1 MLEELSVRNFALIDA
16 LSLTFEAGFNVLTG
30 ETGAGKSI
38 LVGSLSFLLGA
49 KADPGIIRT
58 GATEAHVSAVVSLS
72 KQQQEALDWLNARGI
87 SPEDDRLIIRR
98 TIKTSGRGTISIQQT
113 PVSRGELMEFMA
125 FLFDLHGQHTHE
137 SLLKKETH
145 RKYLDRFAGL
155 DEETAAFNRV
165 FLEREAK
172 KKVLDRLV
180 RLAQDRGMR
189 LEMLHYAVEEITQGN
204 PKPGEIQELEREAR
218 RLGDFEKLAG
228 FVQHLGAFLCDEEL
242 SILSLSRKI
251 RAAMESAAV
260 IDGRLASM
268 AQRMEDWYYET
279 EDLVEVFRGYRD
291 TLTYDSGR
299 LEAVEERLALLY
311 RLKKKYGGDEEAIQE
326 YRVKAEAEIEALTGS
341 EASEENLTARIS
353 MLDAELDSQARR
365 LSAQRIAAAHALE
378 PRITAILIC
387 LGMPHARFSVSVIS
401 EAKGVKGPRYHPWG
415 MDEVEFFIAPNTGE
429 PVKELSRIASGGELS
444 RIMLAIKTVLS
455 DADPLETLVF
465 DEIDA
470 GIGGEVAL
478 SVGEYL
484 ARVGAHKQILCV
496 THLASIAVR
505 AYNHLKVEKK
515 NEPGRTVTEVMVL
528 SADERR
534 KEIARMLAGDA
545 GPVALAHAD
554 ALLVK
559 YRNGVKDGETY

>member
-1 MLEELSVRNFALIDA
+1 MLEALSIRNFALIDA

-30 ETGAGKSI
+30 ETGAGKSL

-49 KADPGIIRT
+49 KVDPGIIRT
-58 GATEAHVSAVVSLS
+58 GATEAQVSAVVSV
-72 KQQQEALDWLNARGI
+72 KKQQEALVWLNAQGI

-98 TIKTSGRGTISIQQT
+98 TIKTSGRGAIFIQQT
-113 PVSRGELMEFMA
+113 PVSRGALGEFMA
-125 FLFDLHGQHTHE
+125 LLFDLHGQHTHE

-155 DEETAAFNRV
+155 EEEAGAFNRV
-165 FLEREAK
+165 FLEWEAQK
-172 KKVLDRLV
+172 KALARLV
-180 RLAQDRGMR
+180 SLARDRTMR
-189 LEMLHYAVEEITQGN
+189 LDLLHYAVEEITQGN
-204 PKPGEIQELEREAR
+204 PKPGEIQDLEREAR

-228 FVQHLGAFLCDEEL
+228 FVQNLGALLCDEEG
-242 SILSLSRKI
+242 SILNLSRRI
-251 RAAMESAAV
+251 RAVMESAAL
-260 IDGRLASM
+260 IDGRLAAM
-268 AQRMEDWYYET
+268 TQRIEDWYYET
-279 EDLVEVFRGYRD
+279 QDLAEVFRGYRD
-291 TLTYDSGR
+291 ALTYDPGR

-311 RLKKKYGGDEEAIQE
+311 RLKKKYGRDEGAIQA
-326 YRVKAEAEIEALTGS
+326 YRAQAEAEIEALTGS
-341 EASEENLTARIS
+341 EASQENLATKIS
-353 MLDAELDSQARR
+353 ILEAELASRAQS
-365 LSAQRIAAAHALE
+365 LSIQRIAAARNLE
-378 PRITAILIC
+378 PRITAILTR
-387 LGMPHARFSVSVIS
+387 LGMPYARFSVSVVS
-401 EAKGVKGPRYHPWG
+401 AVRGGRGSQYQSWG
-415 MDEVEFFIAPNTGE
+415 MDEVEFFIAPNDGE

-465 DEIDA
+465 DEIDT

-484 ARVGAHKQILCV
+484 ARVGQHKQILCV

-505 AYNHLKVEKK
+505 AYTHLKVEKK
-515 NEPGRTVTEVMVL
+515 YEAGRTVTGVAVL

-559 YRNGVKDGETY
+559 YSDGVKDGETY

>member
-1 MLEELSVRNFALIDA
+1 MLEELKVRNFALIDA
-16 LSLTFEAGFNVLTG
+16 LSLTFEGGFNVLTG

-58 GATEAHVSAVVSLS
+58 GAAEAHVSAVVSLR
-72 KQQQEALDWLNARGI
+72 KQPQEALAWLSARGI

-98 TIKTSGRGTISIQQT
+98 TIKASGRGAIYIQQA
-113 PVSRGELMEFMA
+113 PVSRGELAEFMA

-155 DEETAAFNRV
+155 EEETAGFNRL
-165 FLEREAK
+165 FLEWEAK
-172 KKVLDRLV
+172 KKDLDRLV
-180 RLAQDRGMR
+180 SLARDRAMR
-189 LEMLHYAVEEITQGN
+189 LEMLRYAVEEITQGN

-218 RLGDFEKLAG
+218 GLGDFEKLAG
-228 FVQHLGAFLCDEEL
+228 IVQTLGAFLCDEER
-242 SILSLSRKI
+242 SILSLSRRI

-260 IDGRLASM
+260 LDGRLASL
-268 AQRMEDWYYET
+268 AKRMEDWYYET
-279 EDLVEVFRGYRD
+279 EDLVEVFREYRG
-291 TLTYDSGR
+291 TVTYDPGR

-311 RLKKKYGGDEEAIQE
+311 RLKKKYGADEEAIQA
-326 YRVKAEAEIEALTGS
+326 YRVKAEAEIEALTRFETS
-341 EASEENLTARIS
+341 QENLGAMIAKRE
-353 MLDAELDSQARR
+353 AELASRAQT
-365 LSAQRIAAAHALE
+365 LNTQRIAAARNLE
-378 PRITAILIC
+378 PRITGILTR
-387 LGMPHARFSVSVIS
+387 LGMPHVRFSISVVS
-401 EAKGVKGPRYHPWG
+401 EAMGGPGSRYQPWG
-415 MDEVEFFIAPNTGE
+415 MDEVEFCIAPHGGE

-465 DEIDA
+465 DEIDT
-470 GIGGEVAL
+470 GIGGAVAV

-484 ARVGAHKQILCV
+484 ARVGQHKQILCV

-515 NEPGRTVTEVMVL
+515 HEAGRTVTGVMVL
-528 SADERR
+528 SGEERR

-554 ALLVK
+554 ALLVQ
-559 YRNGVKDGETY
+559 YSNGVTDGETY

>member
-16 LSLTFEAGFNVLTG
+16 LSLTFEEGLNVLTG

-49 KADPGIIRT
+49 KADLGIIRT
-58 GATEAHVSAVVSLS
+58 GAAEAQVSAVVFLR
-72 KQQQEALDWLNARGI
+72 KQQQEALAWLNARDI
-87 SPEDDRLIIRR
+87 NPEDDRLIIRR
-98 TIKTSGRGTISIQQT
+98 TIKTSGRGAIYIQQT
-113 PVSRGELMEFMA
+113 PVSRGELVEFMA

-155 DEETAAFNRV
+155 EEETAAFNRV
-165 FLEREAK
+165 FLEWEAQK
-172 KKVLDRLV
+172 KALDRFV
-180 RLAQDRGMR
+180 SLARDRAMR

-228 FVQHLGAFLCDEEL
+228 FVQGLGTFLCDEER

-251 RAAMESAAV
+251 RTVMESAAV
-260 IDGRLASM
+260 IDGRLVPM
-268 AQRMEDWYYET
+268 AKRMEDWYYET
-279 EDLVEVFRGYRD
+279 EDLVAVFRGYRD
-291 TLTYDSGR
+291 NLTYDPGR

-326 YRVKAEAEIEALTGS
+326 YRAKAEAEIEALTGS
-341 EASEENLTARIS
+341 EASRENLTVLIS
-353 MLDAELDSQARR
+353 MLEAELDSRAQG
-365 LSAQRIAAAHALE
+365 LSAQRIVAARNLE
-378 PRITAILIC
+378 PRITGILTR

-401 EAKGVKGPRYHPWG
+401 EAQGVQGSRYQPWG
-415 MDEVEFFIAPNTGE
+415 MDEVEFFIAPNDGE
-429 PVKELSRIASGGELS
+429 PLKELARIASGGELS

-465 DEIDA
+465 DEIDT
-470 GIGGEVAL
+470 GIGGAVAV

-484 ARVGAHKQILCV
+484 ARVGHYKQILCV
-496 THLASIAVR
+496 THLANIAVR

-515 NEPGRTVTEVMVL
+515 NEAGRTVMEVVVL
-528 SADERR
+528 SAHERR

-554 ALLVK
+554 ALLLK
-559 YRNGVKDGETY
+559 YSNGVKDSETY

>member
-16 LSLTFEAGFNVLTG
+16 LSLTFEEGFNVLTG

-58 GATEAHVSAVVSLS
+58 GAAEAQVSAVVSLK
-72 KQQQEALDWLNARGI
+72 KQQPEALAWLRARGM
-87 SPEDDRLIIRR
+87 SLEDDRLIIRR
-98 TIKTSGRGTISIQQT
+98 TIKTSGRGAISIQQT
-113 PVSRGELMEFMA
+113 PVSRGELVEFMA

-155 DEETAAFNRV
+155 EEETAAFNRV
-165 FLEREAK
+165 FLEGEAK
-172 KKVLDRLV
+172 KKALDRFV
-180 RLAQDRGMR
+180 SLARDRGMR

-204 PKPGEIQELEREAR
+204 PKPGEIQDLEQEAR

-228 FVQHLGAFLCDEEL
+228 FVQSLGAFLCDEER
-242 SILSLSRKI
+242 SILSLSRRI
-251 RAAMESAAV
+251 HAAMESAAG
-260 IDGRLASM
+260 IDGRLASI
-268 AQRMEDWYYET
+268 AKRMEDWYYET

-291 TLTYDSGR
+291 TLTYDPGR

-311 RLKKKYGGDEEAIQE
+311 RLKKKYGGDEDAIQR
-326 YRVKAEAEIEALTGS
+326 YRAQAEAEIEALTAS
-341 EASEENLTARIS
+341 EAGQENLTTMIS
-353 MLDAELDSQARR
+353 MIEADLASRAQR
-365 LSAQRIAAAHALE
+365 LSAQRIAAARDLE
-378 PRITAILIC
+378 PRITASLTR

-401 EAKGVKGPRYHPWG
+401 EAKGAKGSRYQPWG
-415 MDEVEFFIAPNTGE
+415 MDEVEFFIAPNGGE
-429 PVKELSRIASGGELS
+429 PVQELSRIASGGELS

-455 DADPLETLVF
+455 DADALETLVF
-465 DEIDA
+465 DEIDT

-484 ARVGAHKQILCV
+484 AKVGQHKQILCV

-515 NEPGRTVTEVMVL
+515 NEAGRTVTSVVVL

-559 YRNGVKDGETY
+559 YSNGVKDGETY